1 MGDEHQFKAM
11 GVAGALM
18 GDFYM
23 RQLTVQ
29 QWMIAQKVD
38 VSTAAAVVGAVFA
51 TIAADTANAGPTT
64 FADKV
69 AEQTPHGINEMVWK
83 QQQALG
89 VYAAVNQS
97 LDAVYHAH
105 DD

>member
-1 MGDEHQFKAM
+1 
-11 GVAGALM
+11 M

-29 QWMIAQKVD
+29 QWMTSHHVHVEK
-38 VSTAAAVVGAVFA
+38 AASYIGAIFA
-51 TIAADTANAGPTT
+51 TIAADSADAGPTT

-83 QQQALG
+83 QQAAAG
-89 VYAAVNQS
+89 VYVALNKS
-97 LDAVYHAH
+97 LDSVISEHTALSIDESINV
-105 DD
+105 